1 MVNNEDT
8 YIHNENN
15 YKHNNINY
23 KLIHE
28 NNINNPQKRRKK
40 ISYLNGNSDNCKYKN
55 FQIKCSN
62 NFDNNSETLV
72 FSCEDEKLINEW
84 ITVINYFIN

>member
-1 MVNNEDT
+1 MVNNDDT
-8 YIHNENN
+8 YIHHEKC

-23 KLIHE
+23 KLIHD
-28 NNINNPQKRRKK
+28 NNINSPKRKRKK
-40 ISYLNGNSDNCKYKN
+40 ISYLSGNSDNCKYKT
-55 FQIKCSN
+55 FQIKGSN

-84 ITVINYFIN
+84 INVINYFIN